1 MSVKSG
7 SAILIYVTV
16 GSELVP
22 IASSL
27 NASLTING
35 EPIDV
40 TTKDSNGWRE
50 LIAGQKSWSMAGD
63 GKFDPDAS
71 NYAFTDLFGLISVGT
86 AVVVRISQEVSG
98 DTYYEGSALVT
109 SLEVAAPMDDAS
121 TFSFTFEGT
130 GELNEASS

>member
-1 MSVKSG
+1 MPVKSG

-22 IASSL
+22 VASSL
-27 NASLTING
+27 NATLSING
-35 EPIDV
+35 SPIDV
-40 TTKDSNGWRE
+40 TTKDSAGWRE
-50 LIAGQKSWSMAGD
+50 LIAGQKSWSLAGD
-63 GKFDPDAS
+63 GKFNPEAS
-71 NYAFTDLFGLISVGT
+71 NYSFSDLFGLLSAGSE
-86 AVVVRISQEVSG
+86 VVVRISEEISG

-109 SLEVAAPMDDAS
+109 ALEMSAPMDDAS